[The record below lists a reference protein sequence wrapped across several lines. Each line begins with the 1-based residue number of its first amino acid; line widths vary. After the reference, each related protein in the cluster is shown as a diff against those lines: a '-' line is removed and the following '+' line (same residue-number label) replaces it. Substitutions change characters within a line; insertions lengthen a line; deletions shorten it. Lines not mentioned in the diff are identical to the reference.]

1 MRYNKIMFILGILSW
16 WYGAGWRRR
25 AIDLRDQ
32 LTATVDFFSIDLLLR
47 TLFSPFRQ
55 ISAGKVN
62 GPIGVQLQ
70 AFFDRLISRLIG
82 GMVRSFMV
90 LMGTVAILLNTI
102 LGLVVLLLWGAVPL
116 LPLVGL
122 WLFIAGWMPWNL

>member
-1 MRYNKIMFILGILSW
+1 VRYNGIMFILGILSW

-25 AIDLRDQ
+25 AMAIREQ
-32 LTATVDFFSIDLLLR
+32 LTATIDFFSIDLLLR

-55 ISAGKVN
+55 ISAGKVR

-70 AFFDRLISRLIG
+70 AFFDRLVSRLIG

-90 LMGTVAILLNTI
+90 LMGVIAIFLNI
-102 LGLVVLLLWGAVPL
+102 VIGFVLLIVWGTVPL
-116 LPLVGL
+116 LP
-122 WLFIAGWMPWNL
+122 IAGIGLFAMGWIPWSL